1 MSKNRYFKRKPK
13 FQNRK
18 MEIDDQS
25 LYEIPSALKKY
36 LIFKCRVY
44 TSAKRFS
51 DFILT
56 GGSNPTL
63 YEIKQK
69 NILSSQRLREIA
81 IFKGF

>member
-1 MSKNRYFKRKPK
+1 
-13 FQNRK
+13 

-25 LYEIPSALKKY
+25 LDEIPCTLKKY

-44 TSAKRFS
+44 TSDNKFS

-69 NILSSQRLREIA
+69 NILSSQQLREIGV
-81 IFKGF
+81 FKGL